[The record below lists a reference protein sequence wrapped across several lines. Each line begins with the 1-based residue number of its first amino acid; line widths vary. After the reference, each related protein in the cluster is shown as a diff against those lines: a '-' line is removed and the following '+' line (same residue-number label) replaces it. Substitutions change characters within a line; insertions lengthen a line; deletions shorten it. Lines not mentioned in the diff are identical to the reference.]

1 MSKPPP
7 KSELLEIRSTEVNH
21 EKVFNELCDYLYA
34 KMIEA
39 RYDNNRFIII
49 YEIRKRGKKE
59 KGN

>member
-49 YEIRKRGKKE
+49 YEIRKRGKNE